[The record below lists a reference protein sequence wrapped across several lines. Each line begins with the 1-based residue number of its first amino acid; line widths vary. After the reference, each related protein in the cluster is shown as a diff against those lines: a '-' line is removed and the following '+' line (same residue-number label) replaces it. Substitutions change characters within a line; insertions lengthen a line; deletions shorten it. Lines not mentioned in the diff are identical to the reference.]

1 MILKPGD
8 IVFMK
13 NWQHMT
19 PYSDNTLGSDFLQS
33 LQGNT
38 LKLCLIPHSYLV
50 LEWAIGV
57 VEKSDELADDGETW
71 ETCAKVIH
79 GSEVNCHIEHIRVLN
94 SMNRPL
100 WGVVIKIDKK
110 DIPKNKLMG
119 DV

>member
-19 PYSDNTLGSDFLQS
+19 PYSDNT
-33 LQGNT
+33 
-38 LKLCLIPHSYLV
+38 
-50 LEWAIGV
+50 WAIGV

-110 DIPKNKLMG
+110 DIPKYKLMG

>member
-19 PYSDNTLGSDFLQS
+19 PYSDNTRDFQHQTPL
-33 LQGNT
+33 LNY
-38 LKLCLIPHSYLV
+38 KFM
-50 LEWAIGV
+50 WAIGV

-110 DIPKNKLMG
+110 DIPKYKLMG